1 MNPPIKNRALRTF
14 ASLLFVAHIFI
25 VIKFV
30 LLKNPDDLKSHF
42 AHEYSSELLQ
52 ENISQGNYIPFHTV
66 PFYLTGTDKLRY
78 NKENLVGN
86 IVLFFPFGIL
96 LPLLFKN
103 LRSFRKV
110 LAIIFAISL
119 CLELI
124 QLFAILGNF
133 DVDDV
138 LLNLFGASL
147 GFGTYI
153 LAKEL
158 SILLSAQIS
167 E

>member
-30 LLKNPDDLKSHF
+30 LLKNPGELKSHF
-42 AHEYSSELLQ
+42 INEYSTELLQ
-52 ENISQGNYIPFHTV
+52 QNISDGNYIPFYTV
-66 PFYLTGTDKLRY
+66 PFYVSGIDKLRY
-78 NKENLVGN
+78 TKENLVGN

-103 LRSFRKV
+103 ISSFRKV
-110 LAIIFAISL
+110 FAITFAISL

-133 DVDDV
+133 DVDDL
-138 LLNLFGASL
+138 LLNLLGASL

-153 LAKEL
+153 LIKEL
-158 SILLSAQIS
+158 RILQRAQIS

>member
-1 MNPPIKNRALRTF
+1 MNPPIKNRTLRTF
-14 ASLLFVAHIFI
+14 ASLLLVAHIFI

-42 AHEYSSELLQ
+42 ADKYSAELLQ
-52 ENISQGNYIPFHTV
+52 QNISQGNYLPFYTV
-66 PFYLTGTDKLRY
+66 PFYFNGTDKLRY
-78 NKENLVGN
+78 TKENLVGN

-96 LPLLFKN
+96 LPLLFRN
-103 LRSFRKV
+103 LRSFSKIV
-110 LAIIFAISL
+110 AITFVISL

-133 DVDDV
+133 DVDDL
-138 LLNLFGASL
+138 LLNVLGASL

-153 LAKEL
+153 LIREL
-158 SILLSAQIS
+158 IMLPPAQIS